1 MRGGG
6 AFPNLPGS
14 MTSSPSAENQPKD
27 HGAPAATATDFA
39 ASMHSFWEKNRSS
52 IFILIAA
59 VLIGIVGREGWQY
72 YRAAHERDIAA
83 EYAKVAG
90 TPDKL
95 AAFAAEHAGHSLA
108 GVALLRLADDK
119 YTAGDFKAAAT
130 NYAKAAETLDVAAL
144 KARAKLGAAMS
155 QLGAGDQAAGE
166 AALKA
171 ISADAALVKTV
182 RAEATYHLAL
192 LAQQA
197 GKTDDMKKLV
207 EEVSQIDATSAWAQR
222 AFVLRATLDAGK
234 KPDAG
239 AAITFKPGGE

>member
-1 MRGGG
+1 
-6 AFPNLPGS
+6 
-14 MTSSPSAENQPKD
+14 MTSTPSAENQPKD

-72 YRAAHERDIAA
+72 FSASRERDIEAD
-83 EYAKVAG
+83 YAKVAG

-95 AAFAAEHAGHSLA
+95 AAFAAEHSGHALA
-108 GVALLRLADDK
+108 GVALLRIADEK
-119 YTAGDFKAAAT
+119 YTAGDFKTAAA
-130 NYAKAAETLDVAAL
+130 NYAKAADALNNDAL
-144 KARAKLGAAMS
+144 KARAKLGSAMS

-171 ISADAALVKTV
+171 LSADTALVKTV

-197 GKTDDMKKLV
+197 GKTDDVKKLV
-207 EEVSQIDATSAWAQR
+207 EEVSKIDATSAWAQR
-222 AFVLRATLDAGK
+222 AFVLRATLDEGK
-234 KPDAG
+234 KADAG